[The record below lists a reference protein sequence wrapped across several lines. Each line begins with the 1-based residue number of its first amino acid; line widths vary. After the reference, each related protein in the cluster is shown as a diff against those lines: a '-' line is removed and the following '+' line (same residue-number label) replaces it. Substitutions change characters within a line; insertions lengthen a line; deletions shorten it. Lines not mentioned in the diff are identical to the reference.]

1 MMDGNVIRIYEAP
14 MAPEELFHALALRN
28 VAVAS
33 FQKHAQTLEDY
44 YLKMTG
50 EGQ

>member
-1 MMDGNVIRIYEAP
+1 MWSASMRVTGAP
-14 MAPEELFHALALRN
+14 RLCARSWGPG
-28 VAVAS
+28 VAIAS

-50 EGQ
+50 EGN